1 MLPSPEA
8 YTVKVFCVELK
19 TPQFY
24 LEVFLSKAISAW
36 MSALTVWV
44 QVHFTN
50 KILGY
55 EYITSGLVVKCNY
68 TVVKNLRRVS

>member
-8 YTVKVFCVELK
+8 YTVKVFCVEIK

-24 LEVFLSKAISAW
+24 LEVFLSKAISTQV
-36 MSALTVWV
+36 STLTV

-50 KILGY
+50 KI
-55 EYITSGLVVKCNY
+55 I
-68 TVVKNLRRVS
+68 LRSILL